1 MKKNEQSKIAVLIP
15 CYNEEKTIEK
25 VVKDYKKVLPNADIY
40 VYDNNSTDNTAN
52 IAKKAGAIIKYEY
65 RQGKGN
71 VIRSM
76 FKDIN
81 ADCYLM
87 IDGDDT
93 YPANHAEEMCNLIL
107 ENKADMVIGD
117 RLSSTY
123 FTENKRPFH
132 NFGNVLVRGLINSLF
147 KSNVRDIMTGYRAFS
162 YDFVK
167 TFPVLSKGFEI
178 ETEMTIHALDKNF
191 LLKEIPIDYRDRPEG
206 SESKLNT
213 FSDGFKVLKTI
224 ARLFKEYKPTIF
236 FSLLSILFLII
247 SLIFGVPVFVEYF
260 KTGLVPRYPTLIF
273 SGFMLMTAI
282 LMLICGVI
290 LEVVVKKHR
299 QLFELIL
306 INTKKDSEQCY
317 TVNSSLKE
325 NSKKSEKK

>member
-1 MKKNEQSKIAVLIP
+1 MKKEVKEVNDKKDKKIAVLIP
-15 CYNEEKTIEK
+15 CYNESKTIEK
-25 VVKDYKKVLPNADIY
+25 VVKDYKSVLPDADIY
-40 VYDNNSTDNTAN
+40 VYDNNSSDDTDK
-52 IAKKAGAIIKYEY
+52 IAKKAGAIVKYEY
-65 RQGKGN
+65 KQGKGN

-76 FKDIN
+76 FKDID

-93 YPANHAEEMCNLIL
+93 YPKENAKEMVNLVL
-107 ENKADMVIGD
+107 EGKADMVIGD

-123 FTENKRPFH
+123 FQENKRPFH

-162 YDFVK
+162 YEFVK

-191 LLKEIPIDYRDRPEG
+191 LLKEIPVDYRDRPAG
-206 SESKLNT
+206 SVSKLNT

-224 ARLFKEYKPTIF
+224 ARLFKEYKPTVF
-236 FSLLSILFLII
+236 FSLISLIFFII

-260 KTGLVPRYPTLIF
+260 KTGLVPRIPTLIF
-273 SGFMLMTAI
+273 SGFMLMISI
-282 LMLICGVI
+282 LMFTCGII

-299 QLFELIL
+299 QLFELFL
-306 INTKKDSEQCY
+306 IRTKR
-317 TVNSSLKE
+317 
-325 NSKKSEKK
+325 EK

>member
-1 MKKNEQSKIAVLIP
+1 MKKSNEKIAVLIP
-15 CYNEEKTIEK
+15 CYNESKTIEK
-25 VVKDYKKVLPNADIY
+25 VIKDYKKELPEADIY
-40 VYDNNSTDNTAN
+40 VYDNNSSDGTDKLA
-52 IAKKAGAIIKYEY
+52 AKAGAIVKYEY
-65 RQGKGN
+65 KQGKGN

-76 FKDIN
+76 FKDID

-93 YPANHAEEMCNLIL
+93 YPAEHARQMCNLVL

-123 FTENKRPFH
+123 FEENKRPFH
-132 NFGNVLVRGLINSLF
+132 NFGNVLVRGLINKLF

-162 YDFVK
+162 YEFVK

-191 LLKEIPIDYRDRPEG
+191 LLKEIPVDYRDRPEG
-206 SESKLNT
+206 SVSKLNT

-236 FSLLSILFLII
+236 FSLVSLLFLII
-247 SLIFGVPVFVEYF
+247 SFIFGVPVFVEYF

-273 SGFMLMTAI
+273 SGFMLMISI
-282 LMLICGVI
+282 LMFVCGVI

-299 QLFELIL
+299 QLFEIIL
-306 INTKKDSEQCY
+306 INTKR
-317 TVNSSLKE
+317 KE
-325 NSKKSEKK
+325 NIK